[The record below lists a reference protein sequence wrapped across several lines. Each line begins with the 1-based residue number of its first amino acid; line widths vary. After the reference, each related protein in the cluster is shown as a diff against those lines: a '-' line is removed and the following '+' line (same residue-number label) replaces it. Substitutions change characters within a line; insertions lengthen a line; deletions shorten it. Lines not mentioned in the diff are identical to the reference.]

1 MQEVAESE
9 EYNGKGKVKLLS
21 RVRLFAT
28 PWTRPQEP
36 TRFLCPWDFPG
47 KNTGVGCHFLL
58 QEIFP
63 TQGLNLGLPHCRQ
76 TLYRLSYQGS
86 IMVRGLQMGE
96 AIRKWIRKWG
106 KEALGWCCQVSEEIL
121 SHLWPTLPYAI
132 PQFRITQCS
141 TSLTMST
148 NY

>member
-1 MQEVAESE
+1 VQEVADSE

-21 RVRLFAT
+21 RVRPFAT

-86 IMVRGLQMGE
+86 ITVRGLQMGE
-96 AIRKWIRKWG
+96 AIRKWIRKWW

-121 SHLWPTLPYAI
+121 SHLWPTLPYAT
-132 PQFRITQCS
+132 PQFRTTQCI
-141 TSLTMST
+141 T
-148 NY
+148 